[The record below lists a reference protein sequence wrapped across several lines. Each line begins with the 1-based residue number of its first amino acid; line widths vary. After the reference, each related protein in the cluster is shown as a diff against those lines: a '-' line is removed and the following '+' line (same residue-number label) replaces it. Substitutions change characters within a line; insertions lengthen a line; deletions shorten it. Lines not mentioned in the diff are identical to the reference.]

1 MSKKTEKLAVFEQK
15 MEAEKE
21 AARSE
26 MPAEWKELLGSKK
39 YMAGNKRNQK
49 DLRRR
54 FSQKLSS
61 TAWKELAEETARE
74 LQAAELKI
82 SHLEAV
88 AALEGENNLMR
99 LSTRRLM
106 SRWLRTSATNSAAW
120 RCPSSGD
127 HLGGSG

>member
-1 MSKKTEKLAVFEQK
+1 
-15 MEAEKE
+15 
-21 AARSE
+21 
-26 MPAEWKELLGSKK
+26 MPAEWKELLCSKK

-49 DLRRR
+49 HSRRR

-61 TAWKELAEETARE
+61 TAKKELAEETARE

-88 AALEGENNLMR
+88 VALEGENNLMR

-106 SRWLRTSATNSAAW
+106 SRWLRSSATTQ
-120 RCPSSGD
+120 RCLEMPFE
-127 HLGGSG
+127 